1 MVSVLQSVLVM
12 SNKTQILQELYNTQ
26 FVENY
31 LKTFV
36 RSNDIDFVQ
45 DEIQDIYLIVGE
57 MNEERLKGFYDK
69 GGINA
74 VRRFVAG
81 VIYRQMN
88 STTSKIH
95 ALYRKRQSFISSTN
109 GMTTD
114 QLEKGKN
121 KLDNLYK

>member
-1 MVSVLQSVLVM
+1 MVSVLQSVSVM

-57 MNEERLKGFYDK
+57 MDEERLKGFYDK

-88 STTSKIH
+88 SKTSKIH
-95 ALYRKRQSFISSTN
+95 SLYRKRQSNVSSADGLTIKE
-109 GMTTD
+109 
-114 QLEKGKN
+114 LERGVER
-121 KLDNLYK
+121 LDNLIK